1 MTESSNDPNEKPEHP
16 EHPLFAH
23 PPWMLGVVLAF
34 AVLAIIAGLRDP
46 IWLLLGLP
54 FILVLVLYIYVRIV
68 KRNGNQ
74 E

>member
-16 EHPLFAH
+16 ERPLFAH
-23 PPWMLGVVLAF
+23 PPWMLGMVLAF

-54 FILVLVLYIYVRIV
+54 FILVLVLYIYVRII